1 MTAVLREFWD
11 GVHQRRDRSGP
22 GEPHPYLVEH
32 TGSTDPG
39 GALDLGCGSGANA
52 IWLASQ
58 GWTVTGVDV
67 SGVALERAAEH
78 AEQAGVSARMRWL
91 NADLEG
97 WTTSETFDLVTAF
110 FVHSPLEL
118 DSAAV
123 LAGAAQVVRPGGT
136 LLVVGHYT
144 LPPWA
149 WDPDAADGLPR
160 AGELASALGLGEPRW
175 RIRRA
180 EELERTVTAGDGTAS
195 TVLDAV
201 LHAER
206 LG

>member
-1 MTAVLREFWD
+1 MSTEPREFWD
-11 GVHQRRDRSGP
+11 GVHRRRHGSGP
-22 GEPHPYLVEH
+22 GRQHPYLAEH
-32 TGSTDPG
+32 FRSATPG
-39 GALDLGCGSGANA
+39 RALDLGCGDGANA

-58 GWTVTGVDV
+58 DWTVTGVDV

-78 AEQAGVSARMRWL
+78 AEQAGVSERVRWVS
-91 NADLEG
+91 ADLED

-123 LAGAAQVVRPGGT
+123 LARAADCVTSGGT
-136 LLVVGHYT
+136 LLVIGHYT

-149 WDPDAADGLPR
+149 WDPTAADGLPR
-160 AGELASALGLGEPRW
+160 AAELASALGLQEPRW

-180 EELERTVTAGDGTAS
+180 EELEREVTSGDGSKS
-195 TVLDAV
+195 TVEDAV

-206 LG
+206 LA